1 LKKKLKSLYQKMLK
15 LCSDMLVAVL
25 RII

>member
-1 LKKKLKSLYQKMLK
+1 MLK